1 MFALHQ
7 MKDRFYLFTK
17 LITDVMMQLH
27 ALSIVQPLSSKMSN
41 AQSK

>member
-7 MKDRFYLFTK
+7 MKDRFYLFTE